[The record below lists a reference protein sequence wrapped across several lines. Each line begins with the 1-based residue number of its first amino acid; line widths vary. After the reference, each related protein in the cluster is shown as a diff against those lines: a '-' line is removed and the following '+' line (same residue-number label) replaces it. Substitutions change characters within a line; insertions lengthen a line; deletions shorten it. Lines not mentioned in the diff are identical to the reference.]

1 MYDRDYGISRLEVN
15 MFGLFK
21 KKKPQLMAQPDPDHT
36 KELKAI
42 WASLD
47 QELKD
52 FAKTTHDLGLRG
64 SRYNR
69 LKVCFNER
77 GMSELVRQLNE
88 IGYEISAKEK
98 GDDRE

>member
-1 MYDRDYGISRLEVN
+1 
-15 MFGLFK
+15 MFGLLNK
-21 KKKPQLMAQPDPDHT
+21 KEPQQIPQADSEER
-36 KELKAI
+36 KELKKI
-42 WASLD
+42 WDSLD

-77 GMSELVRQLNE
+77 GMSELVRQLDE
-88 IGYEISAKEK
+88 IGYEITAKEK